1 MAKKTIEMIV
11 EKQLKRHRTE
21 VILLWLIIA
30 VGAFLIPTGIALYF
44 NVGKLPITQYVSAIT
59 SKNVMI
65 TQVRMVWDLSRG
77 LGIVYS
83 LSGISVTVLALNR
96 LSLAKSAYRMATF
109 IRKEETKQGEPRI
122 RPNNRDKS
130 KEERD

>member
-1 MAKKTIEMIV
+1 MAKKTIAMIV

-30 VGAFLIPTGIALYF
+30 VGAFLIPTGIAVYF

-59 SKNVMI
+59 RKNVMVD
-65 TQVRMVWDLSRG
+65 QVRMLYDFSRS

-83 LSGISVTVLALNR
+83 LSGIAVTVLALNR

-109 IRKEETKQGEPRI
+109 IRKGEDQARRTK
-122 RPNNRDKS
+122 NKA
-130 KEERD
+130 K